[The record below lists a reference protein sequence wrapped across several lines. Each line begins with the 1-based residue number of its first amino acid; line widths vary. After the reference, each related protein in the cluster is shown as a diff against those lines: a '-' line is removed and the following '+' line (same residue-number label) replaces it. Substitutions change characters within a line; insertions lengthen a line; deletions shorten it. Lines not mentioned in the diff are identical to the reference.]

1 MYFPQEERWQST
13 TLRSELGK
21 LEAALEKSGDQTREE
36 LRTVKQM
43 FEQSEQS
50 RNTSMEDCEV
60 CVMCGVVMGW

>member
-1 MYFPQEERWQST
+1 M
-13 TLRSELGK
+13 RSELGK

-50 RNTSMEDCEV
+50 RNTSMEDCV
-60 CVMCGVVMGW
+60 CVCVCDVWSGDGMVVYQPLQ